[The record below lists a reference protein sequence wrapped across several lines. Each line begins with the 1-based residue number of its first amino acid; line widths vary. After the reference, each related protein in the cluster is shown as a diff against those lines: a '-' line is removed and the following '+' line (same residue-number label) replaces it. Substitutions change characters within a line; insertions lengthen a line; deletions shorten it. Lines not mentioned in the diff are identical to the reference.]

1 MIVGS
6 PVILGD
12 EMDVSDAS
20 LTNLSFIVC
29 SFWYVVGWSRWV
41 LADLFGLLI
50 CLTFSGLE
58 LFHACSSRAGGL
70 PPHSA
75 AAADDHQFLPD
86 KPACGGG

>member
-1 MIVGS
+1 VWPQCACSGWAIAPPPSGVSVGMIVGS

-12 EMDVSDAS
+12 EMDVSDAA

-58 LFHACSSRAGGL
+58 LFHAS
-70 PPHSA
+70 
-75 AAADDHQFLPD
+75 
-86 KPACGGG
+86 